1 MAWAAHSGERRADWP
16 HRRTGARLFAS
27 HPRPSAA
34 SPSVMSGA
42 VEPAAAFFGF
52 MGGSIGLILCAL
64 GSAYGTA
71 KAGVGLASVGV
82 MRPQIVMKCIVP
94 IIMHVTRLGAPR

>member
-1 MAWAAHSGERRADWP
+1 
-16 HRRTGARLFAS
+16 
-27 HPRPSAA
+27 
-34 SPSVMSGA
+34 MSGA

-52 MGGSIGLILCAL
+52 MGGSVGLILCCL

-94 IIMHVTRLGAPR
+94 IIMCGSAPGCSSPSLISLVLGLLSSPSTV